1 MGFFASLIAYL
12 AATTGIVVAFLM
24 GITVFFAAPGPQT
37 ITRQTSTIAS
47 RPTSATAGNGQW
59 EPSVT
64 PGIAERRPDLP
75 IKSTAYTRSR
85 GHTAGKQLM
94 RILARREPTR
104 PFTRSFTRPLADQQ
118 TTDFEVRFMGY
129 AGDPAA
135 DHSLLR

>member
-104 PFTRSFTRPLADQQ
+104 PFTGSLADQQ

-129 AGDPAA
+129 VGDPSA

>member
-24 GITVFFAAPGPQT
+24 GITVFFTAPGPQT

-64 PGIAERRPDLP
+64 LGIAERRPDLP

-104 PFTRSFTRPLADQQ
+104 PFTGSLADQQ

-129 AGDPAA
+129 VGDPSA